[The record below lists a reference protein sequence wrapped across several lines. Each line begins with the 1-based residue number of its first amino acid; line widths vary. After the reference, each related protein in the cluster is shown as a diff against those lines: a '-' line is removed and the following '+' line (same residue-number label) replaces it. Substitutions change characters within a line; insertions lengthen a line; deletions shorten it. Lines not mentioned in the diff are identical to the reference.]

1 MDVTKTIAKFYDEHG
16 KAVRLGANAG
26 VYIVGAVV
34 LSKTTTLL
42 GIITG
47 AALVVWGSVGL
58 GCSVGE
64 FVGDALETRHV
75 SRGQEMI
82 DQLQKNCEE
91 PEPGETHDEEVRAA
105 NDRADALRFIM
116 SPSEQRFSNFGTK

>member
-64 FVGDALETRHV
+64 FVGDALETRRGIKL
-75 SRGQEMI
+75 SRGQEMV
-82 DQLQKNCEE
+82 DQLQKNLEE
-91 PEPGETHDEEVRAA
+91 DEEVRAA
-105 NDRADALRFIM
+105 NDRADALRFNLVA
-116 SPSEQRFSNFGTK
+116 PAEQRFSNFGTK